1 MGTPQLISLKK
12 GKRVTQKT
20 IGKVLLFRSP
30 LVYHAHVEYEDPH
43 PPLELLYLGA
53 ALKPDYD
60 VKILDG
66 QRRVGTPQDFGTQK
80 RIGISDKEIL
90 REASEFTPD
99 LIGFSIMW
107 HHQVPA
113 ARYFAELFKNQFPDV
128 PIVAG
133 GIAPSSSPDLL
144 LESPYV
150 DFTLSGDGEWALSKL
165 CRVVT
170 SGGLLSEVPGLAY
183 RDGDTIVS
191 TDKENI
197 KELDDIPYPAY
208 DLIDLMDYDNGYRR
222 GYHKAYPMSG
232 ILPSRGCPLAC
243 HFCSLPAV
251 SNRLFRTHSVE
262 RVIEDLV
269 RMRDGYGIREVH
281 FYDDNVINNRRFS
294 KKLFK
299 AMIDQN
305 VGLHWLPEAGFAL
318 WKIDKEVLELAKA
331 SGMHRLDLPIE
342 TASDRVKDSI
352 MDKGLFQNHRV
363 VEIIR
368 MAREVGVDNIHGYVI
383 VGSPGE
389 TLEDMK
395 ETLSFVNA
403 LDLDYRG
410 IRYGQPFPGTQFF
423 DICTNNGFLAA
434 DFSLD
439 RLWFSIPNIETP
451 EFKIHEINALVAAD
465 RAVAMIRQGKVCRT
479 EALQEI
485 QTKHGTDIAQSAES
499 LILELQEKFTAQ
511 EREKQPGSAG
521 T

>member
-1 MGTPQLISLKK
+1 
-12 GKRVTQKT
+12 
-20 IGKVLLFRSP
+20 
-30 LVYHAHVEYEDPH
+30 
-43 PPLELLYLGA
+43 
-53 ALKPDYD
+53 
-60 VKILDG
+60 
-66 QRRVGTPQDFGTQK
+66 
-80 RIGISDKEIL
+80 
-90 REASEFTPD
+90 
-99 LIGFSIMW
+99 
-107 HHQVPA
+107 
-113 ARYFAELFKNQFPDV
+113 
-128 PIVAG
+128 
-133 GIAPSSSPDLL
+133 
-144 LESPYV
+144 
-150 DFTLSGDGEWALSKL
+150 
-165 CRVVT
+165 
-170 SGGLLSEVPGLAY
+170 
-183 RDGDTIVS
+183 
-191 TDKENI
+191 
-197 KELDDIPYPAY
+197 
-208 DLIDLMDYDNGYRR
+208 
-222 GYHKAYPMSG
+222 
-232 ILPSRGCPLAC
+232 
-243 HFCSLPAV
+243 
-251 SNRLFRTHSVE
+251 
-262 RVIEDLV
+262 
-269 RMRDGYGIREVH
+269 
-281 FYDDNVINNRRFS
+281 
-294 KKLFK
+294 
-299 AMIDQN
+299 
-305 VGLHWLPEAGFAL
+305 
-318 WKIDKEVLELAKA
+318 
-331 SGMHRLDLPIE
+331 
-342 TASDRVKDSI
+342 